1 MKDRRLTIRFTQD
14 EYDHLLKSRDN
25 EKVKLSAHIRNIA
38 LSQSGHSDVR
48 IDKQLDT
55 LNYNVRRI
63 GVNINQIANK
73 LNADYGDPRDA
84 QYAVEL
90 MTALNDKVEE
100 LARCVKSK

>member
-55 LNYNVRRI
+55 LNYNVRKI

-84 QYAVEL
+84 QNACL
-90 MTALNDKVEE
+90 
-100 LARCVKSK
+100 

>member
-55 LNYNVRRI
+55 LNYNVRKI
-63 GVNINQIANK
+63 GVNINQIGNK
-73 LNADYGDPRDA
+73 LNAD
-84 QYAVEL
+84 
-90 MTALNDKVEE
+90 
-100 LARCVKSK
+100 